1 MTINATWLAEF
12 TSAFEQQIEGEDG
25 AAVGRQLWAD
35 SDDAWRAARAVGSAL
50 AYEDALE
57 EAEAWNSSESGKA
70 P

>member
-1 MTINATWLAEF
+1 MAINATWLAEF

-35 SDDAWRAARAVGSAL
+35 SDEAWRAARAVGSAL

-57 EAEAWNSSESGKA
+57 EAEAWNSTQSGKT